1 MNSPESPADIFF
13 KKIVVLKQGKHTL
26 QFRVSQELFSS
37 HEVDAGTKFLLRTL
51 GGIEIGR
58 KILDIGCGYGPI
70 GLTLKWQDRQRIVH
84 LVDRDALAV
93 AFTRQNAKLNR
104 LSDVTVYGSL
114 GYEAIRDTNFD
125 LIASNIPGKISAE
138 AIRHF
143 LLDGRYYLNP
153 DGLIAVVVVNPLRQM
168 VSEILGSASEATILL
183 EQVSSRYTVFHYRFT
198 GQRPSE
204 PATNQVLDIYQRDT
218 MRVTVGK
225 HTFPMQTARGLPE
238 FDQLGHHTRLLL
250 KGIANEQGSTIS
262 RVLVFNPGQGHV
274 AVAAWHLYQPEQ
286 LILVDR
292 DLLSLHFTRH
302 NLLQNGCPAERIV
315 TQHQVGITV
324 GQTINR
330 IIGVLRG
337 TEGLKGA
344 TWMMEQ
350 AAAQLGQ
357 NGRILTA
364 ANSHLITQLTT
375 HLPEQVKVIERKRR
389 KGNSLIVL
397 ANP

>member
-1 MNSPESPADIFF
+1 
-13 KKIVVLKQGKHTL
+13 
-26 QFRVSQELFSS
+26 
-37 HEVDAGTKFLLRTL
+37 
-51 GGIEIGR
+51 
-58 KILDIGCGYGPI
+58 
-70 GLTLKWQDRQRIVH
+70 
-84 LVDRDALAV
+84 
-93 AFTRQNAKLNR
+93 
-104 LSDVTVYGSL
+104 
-114 GYEAIRDTNFD
+114 
-125 LIASNIPGKISAE
+125 
-138 AIRHF
+138 
-143 LLDGRYYLNP
+143 
-153 DGLIAVVVVNPLRQM
+153 
-168 VSEILGSASEATILL
+168 
-183 EQVSSRYTVFHYRFT
+183 
-198 GQRPSE
+198 
-204 PATNQVLDIYQRDT
+204 
-218 MRVTVGK
+218 
-225 HTFPMQTARGLPE
+225 MQTARGLPE

-274 AVAAWHLYQPEQ
+274 AVVAWHLYQPEQ

-292 DLLSLHFTRH
+292 DLLSLHFTRQ
-302 NLLQNGCPAERIV
+302 NLLQNGCPAEQIV